1 MQSRDTNGDTLDF
14 FISYTT
20 VDESWAEWIAW
31 QLEANGY
38 SCVIQAWDFV
48 AGSHFIEQMHQAVQ
62 KAGRTIAVLSNAYL
76 ASAFAA
82 AEWQEAWRRDPRGN
96 EARLLVFR
104 VEDCPRPGLLGQVV
118 SVDLFDLEES
128 AAASR
133 LLQAVQHE
141 RRKPALPPLFPH
153 TQTAQAAA
161 QMDEPQF
168 PGRLVP
174 GTVEEAANATGP
186 MSRDN
191 PVAVALAFW
200 TAILNEDL
208 ADLQEWITPESRGNW
223 DVRALRIRSEGL
235 GLATGVHSPRHDVAY
250 VKLIELQELEVAHE
264 GPLHIVD
271 GDIEIRA
278 MIISLIRRPEL
289 GGWRVHGIGLP
300 VEPQDL
306 PRGP

>member
-1 MQSRDTNGDTLDF
+1 MQPRDTNGDAIDF

-38 SCVIQAWDFV
+38 SCVLQAWDFI
-48 AGSHFIEQMHQAVQ
+48 AGSHFVEQMHETVQ
-62 KAGRTIAVLSNAYL
+62 KARRTIAVLSNAYL

-118 SVDLFDLEES
+118 SVDLFGIEES
-128 AAASR
+128 AASSR
-133 LLQAVQHE
+133 LLQAVQGE
-141 RRKPALPPLFPH
+141 RRKPALPPLFPD

-168 PGRLVP
+168 PGRMVP
-174 GTVEEAANATGP
+174 GTIEEAINATGP

-191 PVAVALAFW
+191 PAAVALAFW
-200 TAILNEDL
+200 TAILHEDL
-208 ADLQEWITPESRGNW
+208 ADLEEWITPESHGNW
-223 DVRALRIRSEGL
+223 DVRALRIRTEGL
-235 GLATGVHSPRHDVAY
+235 GLATGVQSPRHDVAY
-250 VKLIELQELEVAHE
+250 VKLVELQELEVAHE
-264 GPLHIVD
+264 GPLHVVD

-300 VEPQDL
+300 VDPQDL
-306 PRGP
+306 PRGS

>member
-1 MQSRDTNGDTLDF
+1 MQSRDTNGDTIDF

-38 SCVIQAWDFV
+38 SCVLQAWDFI
-48 AGSHFIEQMHQAVQ
+48 AGSHFVEQMHQAVQ
-62 KAGRTIAVLSNAYL
+62 KAGRTIAVLSSAYL

-82 AEWQEAWRRDPRGN
+82 GEWQEAWRRDPRGS
-96 EARLLVFR
+96 ETRLLVFR

-118 SVDLFDLEES
+118 SVDLFEIEES
-128 AAASR
+128 AATSR
-133 LLQAVQHE
+133 LLQAVQSE
-141 RRKPALPPLFPH
+141 RRKPALPPLFPQ

-161 QMDEPQF
+161 EMDEPQF
-168 PGRLVP
+168 PGRIVP
-174 GTVEEAANATGP
+174 GTVEEAVDATGP

-191 PVAVALAFW
+191 PAAVALAFW
-200 TAILNEDL
+200 TAILHEDL
-208 ADLQEWITPESRGNW
+208 TDLQAWITPESRGNW
-223 DVRALRIRSEGL
+223 DVRALRIRTEGL

-250 VKLIELQELEVAHE
+250 VKLVELQELEVAHE

-271 GDIEIRA
+271 GDIAIRA
-278 MIISLIRRPEL
+278 MIISLVRRPEL

-300 VEPQDL
+300 VEPLDL
-306 PRGP
+306 PRGS